1 LLENVPQSYEPYE
14 APSDLFQMAFRT
26 KLTAEFSK
34 KLACDGVFITTK
46 ARLLFQEPTAL
57 RQSLIGFRSSATT
70 AEVRDSLKVFRNLH
84 PDTLYPTIS
93 DSYFLISGVDQQKLL
108 AAAIQIKSKLS
119 LVITEGRAHLYDSQ
133 LLSAVNCPQRVQ
145 GASPVV
151 LAGPSHRWPESVLA
165 ATFRHFELEKS
176 QVTHWVQLENG
187 LTGLL
192 VYVKEPAKLLGKPP
206 FLCFLP
212 APAKVKAVQHLPST
226 ATLRSYETKL
236 EDASPT
242 SHWND
247 WITAGKGPAP
257 AVNPPQSSPRSSPIP
272 PLASPPSPRKRGFSP
287 AKSKTRNKS
296 TVTPT
301 KEVVLGRDFFTK
313 TWSAAVGQ
321 AQPPP
326 SHLESSTTARAS
338 ANKQY
343 LLPSTQVNADQIN
356 YSLFSSHQPHI
367 INTHQLNFS

>member
-1 LLENVPQSYEPYE
+1 
-14 APSDLFQMAFRT
+14 M
-26 KLTAEFSK
+26 
-34 KLACDGVFITTK
+34 
-46 ARLLFQEPTAL
+46 
-57 RQSLIGFRSSATT
+57 RQSLIGFRSSVTT
-70 AEVRDSLKVFRNLH
+70 AEVRDSLKIFRNLQ

-108 AAAIQIKSKLS
+108 AAANQIKSKLS

-206 FLCFLP
+206 FSCFLP
-212 APAKVKAVQHLPST
+212 APAKVMAVQHLPST

-242 SHWND
+242 SHWNV
-247 WITAGKGPAP
+247 WITSGKGLAP
-257 AVNPPQSSPRSSPIP
+257 AETPPQPTPRSSPIP
-272 PLASPPSPRKRGFSP
+272 PLASPPPPRKRGTSP
-287 AKSKTRNKS
+287 VKSKTRNKS
-296 TVTPT
+296 TITPT
-301 KEVVLGRDFFTK
+301 KEVLGRDFFTK
-313 TWSAAVGQ
+313 TWSTTVGQ

-326 SHLESSTTARAS
+326 SHLDPSTTARAS

-343 LLPSTQVNADQIN
+343 LLPSTHVNADQGG

-367 INTHQLNFS
+367 TNTYQPNFS